1 MVGLIGDN
9 MEELFEV
16 ILNMISLGSIDRK
29 EKLDFIMTDV
39 LENPIICSKEGK

>member
-29 EKLDFIMTDV
+29 EKIRFYHD
-39 LENPIICSKEGK
+39 